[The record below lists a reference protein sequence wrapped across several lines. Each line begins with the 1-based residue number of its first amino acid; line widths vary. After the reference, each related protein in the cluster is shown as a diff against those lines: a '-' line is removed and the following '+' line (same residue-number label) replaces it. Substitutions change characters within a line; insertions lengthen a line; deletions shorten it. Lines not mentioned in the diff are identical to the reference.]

1 MEQERDATSVDG
13 PGGAPPDEGLVY
25 DPSMTDEDEANIP
38 KESDADPESDSGVAR
53 PGDR

>member
-1 MEQERDATSVDG
+1 MEHERDATSVDR
-13 PGGAPPDEGLVY
+13 PGGSPPDEGLVY

-53 PGDR
+53 PDDR